1 MKRKRELLGLFQT
14 WTPLLCCPEGT
25 AEIQSHNPS
34 LSFSRPFGTCMP
46 CRMFPGVKTPGYS
59 QEVPPGQRNVAVAC
73 STKQTT
79 RFISHAFKCISR
91 QRCLARKMC
100 DTSIQG
106 SGRILRCLSAKPSA
120 MSGRRTPRTI
130 QPAAGCSL
138 SLRERVRV
146 RGKPA
151 LAWQWLEGTSNA
163 ANTAYRLTTA

>member
-1 MKRKRELLGLFQT
+1 MRQHMKASDFRARFICMGR
-14 WTPLLCCPEGT
+14 PLRGCPEGT
-25 AEIQSHNPS
+25 TDNSPAFQRWVGNQKVLSPDGTAEFKSHSPP
-34 LSFSRPFGTCMP
+34 FSRPFGTYVP
-46 CRMFPGVKTPGYS
+46 CAMFPGVKTPGYS

-146 RGKPA
+146 
-151 LAWQWLEGTSNA
+151 NI
-163 ANTAYRLTTA
+163 